1 MIHALNHFN
10 VRLSVK
16 SGHLPPDIVL
26 DRRNKL
32 SQAWFRLDHQPALAE
47 LACAAVLAT
56 HGFLNYNFQLSRM
69 NLRPDMQ
76 TMFDNV
82 RFAYQTNCHMPY
94 MLVYKCLNRF
104 LR

>member
-1 MIHALNHFN
+1 MIHTLNHFN

-56 HGFLNYNFQLSRM
+56 HGFLNYNFQLNRM

-76 TMFDNV
+76 AMFDNV
-82 RFAYQTNCHMPY
+82 RFAYQTVICIYHI
-94 MLVYKCLNRF
+94 CWF
-104 LR
+104 LRVS

>member
-1 MIHALNHFN
+1 MQVWFWFRNFDSYTHHFN
-10 VRLSVK
+10 VRLTVK

-47 LACAAVLAT
+47 LACAAVLAS
-56 HGFLNYNFQLSRM
+56 HGFLNYNFQLNRM

-76 TMFDNV
+76 AMFDNV
-82 RFAYQTNCHMPY
+82 RFD
-94 MLVYKCLNRF
+94 
-104 LR
+104 

>member
-1 MIHALNHFN
+1 MIHTLNNFN
-10 VRLSVK
+10 VCLTVK

-56 HGFLNYNFQLSRM
+56 HGFLNYNFQLNRM
-69 NLRPDMQ
+69 NLRADMQ
-76 TMFDNV
+76 SM
-82 RFAYQTNCHMPY
+82 FAYQTAICNCPQVPG
-94 MLVYKCLNRF
+94 L
-104 LR
+104 